1 MSERQRVVITGLGI
15 LCPVGIGHQSVWE
28 NLLAGRSGVARITH
42 FDPSP
47 FPVHIGGE
55 VKGFDPASL
64 GSPREVRRMDRCTQL
79 ALAASL
85 QAVADADLDLTA
97 LDPESVGIT
106 IGSAAGGFQSLLE
119 QHQVFLERG
128 PRRVS
133 PFFIQHMLV
142 DSPAGQVAIS
152 LGLRGPNMAVVSACA
167 TGTQAI
173 GEGAEAIRRGD
184 AAVMLAGG
192 TEAPIHPVILAGFSV
207 MHALARDNEQ
217 PERASSPFTKRRD
230 GFVLSEGAAVVV
242 LESLEHARARGAR
255 VYAEVG
261 GYGATNDAYD
271 MAAVPEDGAMAA
283 QTMRRA
289 LRKSGLAPED
299 IDYINAHGT
308 GTPLNDKAE
317 TLAIKSVFGD
327 RAYRMAVSS
336 TKSMTGHMMG
346 ASGAVEAV
354 VCALALR
361 DGIVPPTINLDDPDP
376 ECDLDYVPHTA
387 RRLSLRATLSNS
399 FGLGG
404 HNASI
409 VLRQPLAE

>member
-1 MSERQRVVITGLGI
+1 VSERQRVVITGLGI

>member
-1 MSERQRVVITGLGI
+1 VNSGQRVVITGLGV
-15 LCPVGIGHQSVWE
+15 LCPVGIGHKDVWE
-28 NLLAGRSGVARITH
+28 NLLAGRSGIAPLTQ

-47 FPVHIGGE
+47 FPVRIGGE
-55 VKGFDPASL
+55 VKGFDPSVL
-64 GSPREVRRMDRCTQL
+64 GTTREVRRMDRCTQF
-79 ALAASL
+79 ALAASR
-85 QAVADADLDLTA
+85 QAVEDAGLNLTE
-97 LDPESVGIT
+97 LDPEAVGIT
-106 IGSAAGGFQSLLE
+106 IGSAAGGFQTLLE

-152 LGLRGPNMAVVSACA
+152 LGLRGPNAAVVSACA

-173 GEGAEAIRRGD
+173 GEGAELIRRGD
-184 AAVMLAGG
+184 AEVMLAGG
-192 TEAPIHPVILAGFSV
+192 TETPIHPVILAGFCV
-207 MHALARDNEQ
+207 MHALARNNEQ

-242 LESLEHARARGAR
+242 LESLEHAQRRGAR
-255 VYAEVG
+255 IYAEVA

-271 MAAVPEDGAMAA
+271 MAAVPEDGYMAGR
-283 QTMRRA
+283 TMYRA
-289 LRKSGLAPED
+289 LKKSGMAPED
-299 IDYINAHGT
+299 IDYVNAHGT

-317 TLAIKSVFGD
+317 TLGIKDVFGD
-327 RAYRMAVSS
+327 HAYRLAVSS
-336 TKSMTGHMMG
+336 TKSMTGHMMAG
-346 ASGAVEAV
+346 SGAVETV
-354 VCALALR
+354 IGALVLR

-376 ECDLDYVPHTA
+376 DCDLDYVPHTA
-387 RRLSLRATLSNS
+387 RCMPVRAVLSNS

-409 VLRQPLAE
+409 VLRRPS